1 MFTSTGYV
9 IVPSKKQS
17 QCPSTVEWIHGS
29 NSHNKLLHNNDK
41 ARTTEI
47 CSNINETEHDTE
59 TERKMLRCRHRSLHF
74 YFIKFKTTQNQPRL

>member
-1 MFTSTGYV
+1 MCTHEYIQQKAWSRMFTSTGFV

-17 QCPSTVEWIHGS
+17 QCPSTVEWIHNS

-41 ARTTEI
+41 ARTTET

-59 TERKMLRCRHRSLHF
+59 RKMPDTEVYISIL
-74 YFIKFKTTQNQPRL
+74 